1 MNKKLIRNSLI
12 ATLIFAWLPMS
23 ANAEQQRES
32 YGEQIG
38 YKAMNGMAN
47 VATGW
52 IELPKSIISISNEHN
67 VAFGATFGLL
77 QGTMHTLSRTLSG
90 ALDVATFMIPSKPA
104 THPDFVW
111 QDFDINS
118 SYGDYFDIYE

>member
-1 MNKKLIRNSLI
+1 MNKKLIRNSII
-12 ATLIFAWLPMS
+12 ATVILAWLPLS
-23 ANAEQQRES
+23 AMADQQRVS
-32 YGEQIG
+32 YGEQISF
-38 YKAMNGMAN
+38 KALNGLAN

-67 VAFGATFGLL
+67 VAFGATFSVL

-90 ALDVATFMIPSKPA
+90 VMDVATFMIPSKPA
-104 THPDFVW
+104 VHPDFVW
-111 QDFDINS
+111 EDFDVNS

>member
-1 MNKKLIRNSLI
+1 MNKQLIRNSII
-12 ATLIFAWLPMS
+12 ATVILAWLPLS
-23 ANAEQQRES
+23 AMADQQRES
-32 YGEQIG
+32 YGQQIS
-38 YKAMNGMAN
+38 YKALNGLAN

-77 QGTMHTLSRTLSG
+77 QGTMHTLSRTLTG
-90 ALDVATFMIPSKPA
+90 VMDVATFMIPSKPA
-104 THPDFVW
+104 AHPDFVW
-111 QDFDINS
+111 EDFDVNS